1 MGAEHNDGALSLQGL
16 KILGIFM
23 IFLASML
30 GAGAPIAFAY
40 FASSKDEDEETR
52 KKKHRRIQIV
62 MKLMTCVAI
71 GIILATAMI
80 HMIPEGINEL
90 TESGNPLFK
99 KEEKKEKESSN
110 STNSSSS
117 TDEAEE
123 EGPYPFGFLFAM
135 VALMVIYFVGTEI
148 NWYGV
153 RQLKELKNVACDQ
166 QEESRMAALVKL
178 YVLELGIA
186 VHSVIIGLAL
196 GVTKN
201 YASAQTLVIVLCVHQ
216 AFEGLAVGSLT
227 VAAQLSWWKTLG
239 FFLLFSVTTPIG
251 TAVGLGVTTSQVAIG
266 VVDCL
271 AGGMLLFNALCD
283 MLPHV
288 FGAHEHHAHGPL
300 PLAELHGHIH
310 GNNASSASASE
321 KKIEEGEM
329 KFVETVEGGDDT
341 KKQKDET
348 AIAVETISGGEAN
361 ANTTTAPDV
370 RNHDDAVV
378 PDTHDDHQDDE
389 SFIFRLACYG
399 CMIFGCAIQSVLGIW
414 A

>member
-1 MGAEHNDGALSLQGL
+1 MGDDHSEALSLQGL

-90 TESGNPLFK
+90 VESGNPLFK
-99 KEEKKEKESSN
+99 EEEHKEEEKSSTN
-110 STNSSSS
+110 STNS
-117 TDEAEE
+117 TDDHDDDDEHKHA
-123 EGPYPFGFLFAM
+123 YPFGFLFAM
-135 VALMVIYFVGTEI
+135 VSLMTIYFITTEI
-148 NWYGV
+148 NWYCM
-153 RQLKELKNVACDQ
+153 RQLKELKHVACD
-166 QEESRMAALVKL
+166 EEDESRMSALVKL

-196 GVTKN
+196 GVTKG
-201 YASAQTLVIVLCVHQ
+201 YASAQTLVIALCVHQ

-227 VAAQLSWWKTLG
+227 VAAELSWLKKI
-239 FFLLFSVTTPIG
+239 FFFAVFSLTTPIG
-251 TAVGLGVTTSQVAIG
+251 TAVGMGVTTSAVAIG

-310 GNNASSASASE
+310 GNNNSDNAEGEMVSMSFGLLASSPSTDFNSPSSRFFSASAGNNPS
-321 KKIEEGEM
+321 
-329 KFVETVEGGDDT
+329 
-341 KKQKDET
+341 
-348 AIAVETISGGEAN
+348 
-361 ANTTTAPDV
+361 TTAPDV
-370 RNHDDAVV
+370 QDHDDAAV
-378 PDTHDDHQDDE
+378 PDTHDEHQDDE
-389 SFIFRLACYG
+389 SFLFRLACYG
-399 CMIFGCAIQSVLGIW
+399 CMIVGCAIQSVLGIW